1 MALSVAGSY
10 SVVADTPYA
19 ASCQACSNDI
29 EMVIDWHGEKEAFL
43 KEEKGISKG
52 VAPRR
57 CKGQEKGV

>member
-1 MALSVAGSY
+1 
-10 SVVADTPYA
+10 
-19 ASCQACSNDI
+19 
-29 EMVIDWHGEKEAFL
+29 MVIDWHGEKEAFL